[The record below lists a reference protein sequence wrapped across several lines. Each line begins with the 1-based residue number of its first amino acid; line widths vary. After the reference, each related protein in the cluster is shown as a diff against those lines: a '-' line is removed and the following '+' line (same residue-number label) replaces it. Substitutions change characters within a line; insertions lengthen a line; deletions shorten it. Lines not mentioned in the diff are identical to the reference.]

1 MLQTVTESESELVPV
16 VDIEDFHRR
25 IVPAYV
31 AGVASRDLPADDG
44 LARSIIPPG
53 TGAFRDFSHLAPEL
67 PVFDAAKC
75 IGCMEC
81 VNACPDTAI
90 LAKALPEVMLDTH
103 LATESNQALRDEIR
117 GHWTKTRK
125 YFDVP
130 VQKGQSG
137 ALFGIF
143 VDATKCKGC
152 GECVEVC
159 GAHDAL
165 RMVIKSEPM
174 LETTERAFDFFRA
187 APETPPEC
195 LNEKSLA
202 DFMLAERSI
211 LYAGGAGS
219 CMGCGEATA
228 LRMMLAATGYVYGR
242 ENIGIVNSTGCSTV
256 YASTYPFN
264 PYRVTWTNS
273 LFENAPADAMG
284 IRTRWNQQGWNEKR
298 LWVIGGDGAMLDI
311 GFSSLSRLLMS
322 GLDVKVLVLD
332 TQVYSNTGGQASTSS
347 FTSQDSK
354 MSSFGAARTGKSEHR
369 KELGAI
375 AMMHPNVFV
384 AQTVTSDP
392 GHFYRAVMAANEFAG
407 PALVSVYTTCQ
418 PEHGV
423 ADNMSARQS
432 RLARDSRAFPV
443 FMCDPR
449 KGERMSERISLQGN
463 PAIRDDWYTNPKTGK
478 PLDFVEFARTEGRFA
493 RQFDADGNPSDALL
507 RAQADRLANWHL
519 LQEFAGLR

>member
-1 MLQTVTESESELVPV
+1 MLKAIKESEFAPL

-25 IVPAYV
+25 IIPAY
-31 AGVASRDLPADDG
+31 ASGAASRDLEADAG

-53 TGAFRDFSHLAPEL
+53 TGAFRDFSHLAPEI
-67 PVFDAAKC
+67 PAFDATKC

-90 LAKALPEVMLDTH
+90 LAKALPEDVLESH
-103 LATESNQALRDEIR
+103 LALVPTDTLKQESR

-125 YFDVP
+125 YYEVP
-130 VQKGQSG
+130 IQKGKRG

-159 GAHDAL
+159 GTHDAL
-165 RMVIKSEPM
+165 RMVAKNEDLLDI
-174 LETTERAFDFFRA
+174 TERAFEFFRS
-187 APETPPEC
+187 APETPAEC
-195 LNEKSLA
+195 LNEKTPS
-202 DFMLAERSI
+202 DFMLAERSL

-228 LRMMLAATGYVYGR
+228 LRMMLAASGFVYGR
-242 ENIGIVNSTGCSTV
+242 ENIGIVNATGCSTV
-256 YASTYPFN
+256 YTSTYPYN

-311 GFSSLSRLLMS
+311 GFGSLSRLLMS
-322 GLDVKVLVLD
+322 GLDIKVMVLD
-332 TQVYSNTGGQASTSS
+332 TQVYSNTGVQASTST

-354 MSSFGAARTGKSEHR
+354 MSSFGAARTGKSEQR

-392 GHFYRAVMAANEFAG
+392 GHFYRSVMAANEFPG

-423 ADNMSARQS
+423 GDNMSAHQS

-443 FMCDPR
+443 FIFDPR
-449 KGERMSERISLQGN
+449 KGERLSERISLQGN
-463 PAIRDDWYTNPKTGK
+463 PAIRDDWYTNPRTGK

-493 RQFDADGNPSDALL
+493 RQFDAGGLPSEALL

-519 LQEFAGLR
+519 LQELAGLR

>member
-1 MLQTVTESESELVPV
+1 MTQTIAES
-16 VDIEDFHRR
+16 DIPLLADVEDFKAR
-25 IVPAYV
+25 ILPAY
-31 AGVASRDLPADDG
+31 ASGIASRELEADAG

-53 TGAFRDFSHLAPEL
+53 TGAFRDFSHLAPDI
-67 PVFDAAKC
+67 PVFDAEKC

-90 LAKALPEVMLDTH
+90 LAKALPEAMLNDH
-103 LATESNQALRDEIR
+103 LASTAGTDVEDLRSR
-117 GHWTKTRK
+117 WVKTRK

-130 VQKGQSG
+130 VQKGEAG

-143 VDATKCKGC
+143 VDPTKCKGC

-165 RMVIKSEPM
+165 RMVAKSPGL
-174 LETTERAFDFFRA
+174 LESTERSFAWFEA
-187 APETPPEC
+187 APGTPDEC

-202 DFMLAERSI
+202 DFMLSDRAL

-228 LRMMLAATGYVYGR
+228 IRMMLSATGFAYGR
-242 ENIGIVNSTGCSTV
+242 ENIGIVNATGCSTV
-256 YASTYPFN
+256 YTSTYPYN

-273 LFENAPADAMG
+273 LFENAPTDAMG
-284 IRTRWNQQGWNEKR
+284 VRARWNQLGWDAKR

-311 GFSSLSRLLMS
+311 GFSALSRMFMS
-322 GLDVKVLVLD
+322 GMDIKVLVLD

-354 MSSFGAARTGKSEHR
+354 MASFGASRTGKTERR

-384 AQTVTSDP
+384 AQTVTADP
-392 GHFYRAVMAANEFAG
+392 AHFYRAVMAANEFPG
-407 PALVSVYTTCQ
+407 PALINVYATCQ

-423 ADNMSARQS
+423 GDDMSQHQA

-443 FMCDPR
+443 FICDPR
-449 KGERMSERISLQGN
+449 KGERMRERISLQGN
-463 PAIRDDWYTNPKTGK
+463 PATRDDWYTNPKTGK

-493 RQFDADGNPSDALL
+493 RQFDAAGNPSESLL
-507 RAQADRLANWHL
+507 RAREDRLAYWHL
-519 LQEFAGLR
+519 LQEMAGLR